1 MVTKFLTVQYFH
13 KHEFKDFWHL
23 KELKYIMFKNR
34 MQYAEDYQR
43 KSVNQYIYLEFMLS
57 VIPEAVRNQ
66 DDRVRVRLEFDS
78 IPISMYCN

>member
-1 MVTKFLTVQYFH
+1 
-13 KHEFKDFWHL
+13 
-23 KELKYIMFKNR
+23 MFKNR

-78 IPISMYCN
+78 IPISIYCN